1 MDDPGAVEA
10 VVNQIHA
17 DYIRLVCLIKEES
30 SYAIQY
36 LTELYKNNPSV
47 KVQIKNQL
55 QQEKEAAEQKLMD
68 EVMDKYSFV
77 FDKSLTTNQIIRK
90 FIQVKYDKDVPL
102 EIIDDELKD
111 VEKPVGG

>member
-1 MDDPGAVEA
+1 
-10 VVNQIHA
+10 
-17 DYIRLVCLIKEES
+17 
-30 SYAIQY
+30 
-36 LTELYKNNPSV
+36 
-47 KVQIKNQL
+47 
-55 QQEKEAAEQKLMD
+55 MD